1 MQDLFQFERSGDRSF
16 LLDLYVRKPVFAGSK
31 PCRSKPNI
39 QIFARQS
46 ENLEKLGGR
55 RKAARHG
62 RYRCCR
68 LQTSRLVERSEPHQ
82 DAAAKGT
89 ALAVEL
95 DQSVI
100 ARYTCAE
107 SKEVSCIDH
116 GFGMEGQAHR
126 GKVLRNQDA
135 QARVIDRQPALE
147 RVDSE
152 HCSLG
157 RQAEDGF
164 NGCAGP
170 EIGLKLAEEGL
181 EGGVLEKVGRI

>member
-62 RYRCCR
+62 KYRCSR
-68 LQTSRLVERSEPHQ
+68 LQTSLERSEPYQ

-107 SKEVSCIDH
+107 SKEVSSVDH

-135 QARVIDRQPALE
+135 QARVIDRQTALE
-147 RVDSE
+147 RVDGE
-152 HCSLG
+152 YCCLG
-157 RQAEDGF
+157 RQSEDRLDA
-164 NGCAGP
+164 CP
-170 EIGLKLAEEGL
+170 GLEVGLELSEEGL
-181 EGGVLEKVGRI
+181 ERGVLEKVGRV